1 MKSLRSQLTVALGLS
16 ICALLV
22 AGGLGI
28 FFVTRGVLLDQFDD
42 TLVAKATALITAAEI
57 DDEEFEIDLTVQD
70 FAGFGSGGEDYF
82 EIRRGDGSVLVASPS
97 MASAG
102 IDLLGDPDLPPGE
115 QADLRSGKLGDSRPA
130 RFYLQRFVPKDDDAA
145 EYRDLHLIVAS
156 PTRELN
162 NSLLVLASV
171 IAGVGTLVLA
181 LSVPVLRAVLTR
193 SLRPLE
199 SLGRQVR
206 EIPVSRLDQRL
217 DLAGQPEELVPLGS
231 SLNAWLGRMEAS
243 FERERRFSSHAAHEL
258 RTPLAELRIMADLG
272 ATWPDQATPERCGEM
287 IKVINELESLLEK
300 LSLLARADAGS
311 QQVELAPLDLA
322 ASTGAAIERFTA
334 SATAK
339 NLTLHHAVESGP
351 FQTDP
356 VLWSAI
362 LHNLLGNAVSH
373 APAGSTI
380 RLAASPMRLHISN
393 PAPDLDGRDLEKLF
407 ERFWRKDP
415 SHRGEAHSGLG
426 LSIVRACVG
435 LLGGTIRPAL
445 ADDGLFQVEII
456 WPGAKTI

>member
-1 MKSLRSQLTVALGLS
+1 MKSLRSQLTIALGFS

-28 FFVTRGVLLDQFDD
+28 FFVTRGVLQDQFDD

-70 FAGFGSGGEDYF
+70 FAGFGSGGDDYF
-82 EIRRGDGSVLVASPS
+82 EIRRGDDSVMVASPS
-97 MASAG
+97 LKLPGAS
-102 IDLLGDPDLPPGE
+102 LMPDFKSPPGRE
-115 QADLRSGKLGDSRPA
+115 PRVISGHLADGRPA
-130 RFYLQRFVPKDDDAA
+130 RFFIQQFVPKDDDKR
-145 EYRDLHLIVAS
+145 EYQDLRLIAAS
-156 PTRELN
+156 PTRELL
-162 NSLLVLASV
+162 NSLWVLGSV
-171 IAGVGTLVLA
+171 IVGVGALVMALA
-181 LSVPVLRAVLTR
+181 VPVLRTVLAR
-193 SLRPLE
+193 GLRPLE
-199 SLGRQVR
+199 SLGKQVQ

-217 DLAGQPEELVPLGS
+217 DLTGQPEELLPLGA

-258 RTPLAELRIMADLG
+258 RTPLAELRMMAELG

-287 IKVINELESLLEK
+287 IKVVDELEALLEK

-311 QQVELAPLDLA
+311 QPVDLGTVDLSSTINTALERFSAA
-322 ASTGAAIERFTA
+322 AS
-334 SATAK
+334 AK
-339 NLTLHHAVESGP
+339 NLTIQQQVESGP

-356 VLWSAI
+356 VLWSTV
-362 LHNLLGNAVSH
+362 LQNLLGNAVSH
-373 APAGSTI
+373 APIGSTI
-380 RLAASPMRLHISN
+380 HLSASPSRLVISN
-393 PAPDLDGRDLEKLF
+393 PAPDLDGRDLDKLF

-435 LLGGTIRPAL
+435 LLGGTVLPAL
-445 ADDGLFQVEII
+445 SDDRLFKVEIA
-456 WPGAKTI
+456 WPRS

>member
-1 MKSLRSQLTVALGLS
+1 MKSLRSQLTRALGLS

-42 TLVAKATALITAAEI
+42 TLVAKATALITATEI

-82 EIRRGDGSVLVASPS
+82 EIRRGDGSVLAASPS
-97 MASAG
+97 MVSAG
-102 IDLLGDPDLPPGE
+102 SDLPDDPELPPGE
-115 QADLRSGKLGDSRPA
+115 QAALFSGKLGDGRSA

-145 EYRDLHLIVAS
+145 EYRDLHLIAAS

-162 NSLLVLASV
+162 FSLLVLASV

-181 LSVPVLRAVLTR
+181 LSVPVLRAVLAR
-193 SLRPLE
+193 GLRPLE
-199 SLGRQVR
+199 SLGKQVR
-206 EIPVSRLDQRL
+206 EIPASRLDQRL
-217 DLAGQPEELVPLGS
+217 DLAGQPEELVPLGG

-272 ATWPDQATPERCGEM
+272 ATWPDQATPARCGEM
-287 IKVINELESLLEK
+287 IKVIDELEALLEK

-311 QQVELAPLDLA
+311 QPVELAPVDLT
-322 ASTGAAIERFTA
+322 ASIAAAIDRFA
-334 SATAK
+334 AAAAAR
-339 NLTLHHAVESGP
+339 NLTIHHAVEPGP

-356 VLWSAI
+356 VLWSTI

-373 APAGSTI
+373 APAGSAI
-380 RLAASPMRLHISN
+380 RLAASPARLHLSN
-393 PAPDLDGRDLEKLF
+393 PAPDLDGRDLDKLF

-435 LLGGTIRPAL
+435 LLGGTIRPGL
-445 ADDGLFQVEII
+445 DDGGQFQVEIE
-456 WPGAKTI
+456 WAGSGSQ